1 MLNHATVHSRD
12 RCTAFKPNIMEI
24 GNKMIKM
31 SWKYR
36 IIFAIGTAILYTLL
50 LWTFDYFS
58 NEKLYSLNS
67 LIFQGV
73 FFGIFFGIGFPYIN
87 EKLAGKFSNKMG
99 IKIKPELELNEEIE
113 IEGPANLFRGIEG
126 VGGKIFLTNK
136 KLIFK
141 SHKINIQ
148 KGQTDIE
155 YSTIKEIVK
164 RKTAKLIDNGI
175 RIITDDGK
183 EFDFVVNERDLWFEK
198 INERIK

>member
-1 MLNHATVHSRD
+1 
-12 RCTAFKPNIMEI
+12 MEI
-24 GNKMIKM
+24 GTKLTKPNLKF
-31 SWKYR
+31 R
-36 IIFAIGTAILYTLL
+36 ILYVVGTGIMFSII
-50 LWTFDYFS
+50 LWLFDFFS
-58 NEKLYSLNS
+58 DEKLYSIKS

-87 EKLAGKFSNKMG
+87 EKLAGRFSNKIG
-99 IKIKPELELNEEIE
+99 AQIKPELETEEKIE

-136 KLIFK
+136 KMIFK

-148 KGQTDIE
+148 KGQTDIDYANIQE
-155 YSTIKEIVK
+155 VVK

-175 RIITDDGK
+175 RIITQNGK
-183 EFDFVVNERDLWFEK
+183 EYDFVVNERNLWFEK

>member
-1 MLNHATVHSRD
+1 
-12 RCTAFKPNIMEI
+12 
-24 GNKMIKM
+24 MIKM

-36 IIFAIGTAILYTLL
+36 IIFAIGTAIIYTFL

-58 NEKLYSLNS
+58 DEKLYSINS

-87 EKLAGKFSNKMG
+87 EKLAGKFSKKMG
-99 IKIKPELELNEEIE
+99 IKINPKLELNEEIE

-155 YSTIKEIVK
+155 YQNIKEVAK
-164 RKTAKLIDNGI
+164 RKTAKLINNGI
-175 RIITDDGK
+175 RIITQRGM
-183 EFDFVVNERDLWFEK
+183 EYDFVVNERDLWFEK
-198 INERIK
+198 ITERMNTKTQYNNV